1 MSQVVFYLNFSF
13 LRGKIFF
20 SSYKKKPAAVI
31 IIIIVRKC
39 KKNFIVCVSP
49 QFFLFSFFSDKKVQ
63 KRFFWCFLK
72 TPVHAFAFVCLPF
85 LIPSYF
91 ARSIKDAFLIIQ
103 TNSLNMCV
111 SPYMNESNLSF
122 IKEYKW
128 GKKSR
133 KSANLFSKELL

>member
-1 MSQVVFYLNFSF
+1 VGKYFS
-13 LRGKIFF
+13 LLI
-20 SSYKKKPAAVI
+20 KKPAAVI

-39 KKNFIVCVSP
+39 KKKTLLFASLLN
-49 QFFLFSFFSDKKVQ
+49 FFLFSFFLTKKVQ